1 MKHKFGP
8 RSRLNIRLNG
18 LHESYCMVVEL
29 HLGAAVS
36 SWWHRDCDAHLRDV
50 LDILAKN
57 CDTLLDREN
66 STNNYA
72 DGVDTAGTAIDVIG
86 LRANLAPSRKRK
98 REPPKL
104 QGELLQLH
112 WESRET
118 SPQGHILFYNGR
130 IKDCK
135 SGGNNSRD
143 AGSNGDVVTCNRGLS
158 HLPILPVTLLV
169 WPFPLTSECEAAE
182 RRITNYFS
190 RETQSIEREA
200 TKFMSS

>member
-8 RSRLNIRLNG
+8 RNRLNIRLNG
-18 LHESYCMVVEL
+18 VHESCCMVVEL
-29 HLGAAVS
+29 HLGAAIS

-66 STNNYA
+66 LTNNYA
-72 DGVDTAGTAIDVIG
+72 DRVDTTGTAIDGI
-86 LRANLAPSRKRK
+86 RIRENLAPSRKRK
-98 REPPKL
+98 REPAKL
-104 QGELLQLH
+104 EGELLQLH

-130 IKDCK
+130 TKGCK
-135 SGGNNSRD
+135 SGENSPRD
-143 AGSNGDVVTCNRGLS
+143 AGSNGDGVACNRGLS

-169 WPFPLTSECEAAE
+169 WPSPLTSECEAAE
-182 RRITNYFS
+182 RRITNFFS
-190 RETQSIEREA
+190 RETSSIER
-200 TKFMSS
+200 